1 MSRLCLNFLIIGC
14 HYKHRSNQILK
25 QETIKKKKGLKMHEN
40 AWLLP
45 VNAAEKSG
53 SQIAIYG
60 QKRLLNIAA
69 HTAPAAGT
77 ALAEDL
83 PGRISS
89 NPEEL
94 KHFLV
99 LL

>member
-1 MSRLCLNFLIIGC
+1 MPEFSDNWLPL
-14 HYKHRSNQILK
+14 QTQK
-25 QETIKKKKGLKMHEN
+25 QPNIKARNNKKKKGLKTHEN
-40 AWLLP
+40 ARLLP

>member
-1 MSRLCLNFLIIGC
+1 
-14 HYKHRSNQILK
+14 
-25 QETIKKKKGLKMHEN
+25 MHEN
-40 AWLLP
+40 ARLLP
-45 VNAAEKSG
+45 VNAAEESG

-60 QKRLLNIAA
+60 QKRLLNIA
-69 HTAPAAGT
+69 HTAPAAGA

-89 NPEEL
+89 NPEL

>member
-1 MSRLCLNFLIIGC
+1 MPEFSDNWLPL
-14 HYKHRSNQILK
+14 QTQK
-25 QETIKKKKGLKMHEN
+25 QPNIKARNNKKKKGLKMRAN
-40 AWLLP
+40 ARLLP